1 MHSTS
6 LIPVEGH
13 NNFARDPKT
22 GAIINVNETEF
33 EKYIAT
39 RNKLQTD
46 RDKLNSTR
54 EEVQKLKEDVSEIK
68 NLLLKLVSDTNY

>member
-33 EKYIAT
+33 EKYIAI
-39 RNKLQTD
+39 RNKLQID
-46 RDKLNSTR
+46 RDKLNSTN
-54 EEVQKLKEDVSEIK
+54 EEVRKLKEDVQEIK
-68 NLLLKLVSDTNY
+68 DLLLKLVSGINT